1 MQTKIDPFVYEG
13 KKDLDRI
20 ICDTIQDLTITLRVI
35 VHGQAFSFPLTR
47 PSVHKIV

>member
-20 ICDTIQDLTITLRVI
+20 ICDTNQYLTINI
-35 VHGQAFSFPLTR
+35 K
-47 PSVHKIV
+47 SVHEIKNIAWFDH